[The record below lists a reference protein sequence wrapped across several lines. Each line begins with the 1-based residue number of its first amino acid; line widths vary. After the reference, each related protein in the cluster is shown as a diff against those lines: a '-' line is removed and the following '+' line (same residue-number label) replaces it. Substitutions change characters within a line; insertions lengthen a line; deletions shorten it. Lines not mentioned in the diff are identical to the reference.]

1 MTRPGAVLL
10 ALGALLV
17 LSLWLALGFGAE
29 SVSLATALS
38 DPNSLDATI
47 VLSARLPRVLLAAL
61 AGAALAAVG
70 VAFQALLR
78 NPLADPYVLGVSGG
92 AAAGATLAIVAGA
105 SAYSLLGAALV
116 PAAALAGGLLATL
129 VVYMIARAGGEVSGT
144 TIVLAGVI
152 VNAIAASIITFIKT
166 LVTAAKAQELLF
178 WLMGFLDVPSTAQ
191 LVSVA
196 IWCALGLTLLIL
208 DSGRLNLL
216 ALGREPAAHVGVDVS
231 RVERRIF
238 FAASAVAGAVVSLTG
253 LIGFVGLVVPH
264 AVRRLVGSDHR
275 IVLPA
280 AILLGGAT
288 LVACDLAARAAFRWL
303 GTEPPVGAVTA
314 LFGGPIFLLLLY
326 RTRSHQSF
334 V

>member
-1 MTRPGAVLL
+1 
-10 ALGALLV
+10 
-17 LSLWLALGFGAE
+17 
-29 SVSLATALS
+29 
-38 DPNSLDATI
+38 
-47 VLSARLPRVLLAAL
+47 
-61 AGAALAAVG
+61 
-70 VAFQALLR
+70 
-78 NPLADPYVLGVSGG
+78 
-92 AAAGATLAIVAGA
+92 
-105 SAYSLLGAALV
+105 
-116 PAAALAGGLLATL
+116 
-129 VVYMIARAGGEVSGT
+129 
-144 TIVLAGVI
+144 
-152 VNAIAASIITFIKT
+152 

-238 FAASAVAGAVVSLTG
+238 FAASAVAGAVVRLTG

-288 LVACDLAARAAFRWL
+288 LVACDLAARAAF
-303 GTEPPVGAVTA
+303 
-314 LFGGPIFLLLLY
+314 
-326 RTRSHQSF
+326 
-334 V
+334 